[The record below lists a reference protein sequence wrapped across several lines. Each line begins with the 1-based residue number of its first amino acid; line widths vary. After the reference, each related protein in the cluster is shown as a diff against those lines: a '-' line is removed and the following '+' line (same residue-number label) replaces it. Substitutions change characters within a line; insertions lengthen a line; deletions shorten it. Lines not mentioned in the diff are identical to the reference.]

1 MQGIR
6 ERITYAAAAAL
17 LGIFICFFVCLEMG
31 TFLAQ
36 AVAFIIVPA
45 ILAGLAFVGGDKVFK
60 AIGRII
66 RWL

>member
-1 MQGIR
+1 V
-6 ERITYAAAAAL
+6 AAL